1 MDYSNLINS
10 KDTWY
15 NMKQFVKS
23 FQRVVPLFLLSD
35 YTAQLHF
42 TTGDLL
48 FTLPKRSDTGLYSCE
63 VVNEHGLDMASTKVI
78 IQGESDLSVIHR
90 YTELEW
96 ITWLN
101 YSIQASAKLQVIS
114 ITLLCAGNKI
124 YTPSYIFVIYRTSIR
139 VQRQVH
145 RRVGYT

>member
-1 MDYSNLINS
+1 
-10 KDTWY
+10 
-15 NMKQFVKS
+15 MKQFVKS

-78 IQGESDLSVIHR
+78 IQGKSDLSLL
-90 YTELEW
+90 YTDTQNWNESHDSTTVFKLQ
-96 ITWLN
+96 LN
-101 YSIQASAKLQVIS
+101 YKSFQ
-114 ITLLCAGNKI
+114 
-124 YTPSYIFVIYRTSIR
+124 
-139 VQRQVH
+139 
-145 RRVGYT
+145 